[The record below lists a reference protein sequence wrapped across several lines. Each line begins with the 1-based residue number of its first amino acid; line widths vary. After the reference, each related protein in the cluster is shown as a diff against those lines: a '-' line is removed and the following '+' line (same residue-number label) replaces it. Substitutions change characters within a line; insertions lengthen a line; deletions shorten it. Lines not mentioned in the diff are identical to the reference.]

1 MRIMNYKFGTA
12 SCAISFQQEQ
22 NTPPTHTKDRE
33 NEINHS
39 LEMWFKIEN
48 YSVAIQMRFA
58 KFEEEKKYYP
68 PFLKKEREKERTRI
82 QQGSLSVTSTFV
94 QW

>member
-1 MRIMNYKFGTA
+1 MQFNFNKNKIH
-12 SCAISFQQEQ
+12 
-22 NTPPTHTKDRE
+22 PPTHAKDLE

-48 YSVAIQMRFA
+48 YSVAIQIRFA
-58 KFEEEKKYYP
+58 KFEEEKNYYP
-68 PFLKKEREKERTRI
+68 PFSKKEREKERTRI
-82 QQGSLSVTSTFV
+82 QQGSLSVTSTCV